1 MKSPK
6 TIRER
11 FPTADLPP
19 SDRRFPPPW
28 SCEEH
33 SAEPQ
38 VSWQRMTASHCR
50 RITTSPHGRGH
61 HPLQKLAC
69 AHLNPSDHVYCA
81 KQYIAWRKACDAVMP
96 SSQFATFLLCYVD
109 GEAIEQ
115 EDDKCFGV
123 ARCHGFSDSMN
134 DPTTHEKY
142 SGDKAALKPL
152 F

>member
-1 MKSPK
+1 MVSE
-6 TIRER
+6 TYDVFISYSR
-11 FPTADLPP
+11 ADSRHAAEIDSILRAKGLR
-19 SDRRFPPPW
+19 SFFDRRNLATGL
-28 SCEEH
+28 SSVRALEQAI
-33 SAEPQ
+33 SAAKATIVLIGP
-38 VSWQRMTASHCR
+38 
-50 RITTSPHGRGH
+50 RG
-61 HPLQKLAC
+61 L
-69 AHLNPSDHVYCA
+69 
-81 KQYIAWRKACDAVMP
+81 KQYIAWRQACDAVMP

>member
-1 MKSPK
+1 MTLVGAISRASRKHTDPDGSNAGCLG
-6 TIRER
+6 
-11 FPTADLPP
+11 FSTA
-19 SDRRFPPPW
+19 
-28 SCEEH
+28 
-33 SAEPQ
+33 
-38 VSWQRMTASHCR
+38 TASYRLLAKKCR
-50 RITTSPHGRGH
+50 IGH
-61 HPLQKLAC
+61 SSIAC

-96 SSQFATFLLCYVD
+96 SSQFATFLQCYVD

-115 EDDKCFGV
+115 EHDKCFGV